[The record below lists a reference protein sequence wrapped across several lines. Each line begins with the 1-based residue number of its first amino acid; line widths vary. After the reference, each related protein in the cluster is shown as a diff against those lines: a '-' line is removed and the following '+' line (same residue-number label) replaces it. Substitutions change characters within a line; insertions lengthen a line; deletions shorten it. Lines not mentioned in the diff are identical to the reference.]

1 MRAVLIAGARPNFM
15 KVKPVLDALEQR
27 GAQTTLVHTGHYD
40 AGMSDVF
47 FDELGIRAP
56 DQSLDVGSGTHA
68 EQTSRVMVA
77 FEPLLDKL
85 AADVVVVVG
94 DVNSTMACTL
104 VAAKAVIPV
113 AHVEAGLRSRDWTMP
128 EEVNRVVTDRLSRY
142 LLAPSEDAMA
152 TIPCM
157 YKRQASW
164 ASMPTL
170 ASASGYGYSWLR
182 NVAGQPAGYLP
193 IGESCASDG
202 DAVTGS
208 GG

>member
-27 GAQTTLVHTGHYD
+27 GAHTTLVHTGQRRGDERH
-40 AGMSDVF
+40 F

-56 DQSLDVGSGTHA
+56 DHSLGVGSGTHA
-68 EQTSRVMVA
+68 EQTSQVMVA

-104 VAAKAVIPV
+104 VAAQAVIPV

-142 LLAPSEDAMA
+142 LLAPSEDAIDNLRA
-152 TIPCM
+152 EGTPDEHIHLVGNVVVDTP
-157 YKRQASW
+157 RQPRPRASHGRA
-164 ASMPTL
+164 ASIRVHP
-170 ASASGYGYSWLR
+170 
-182 NVAGQPAGYLP
+182 
-193 IGESCASDG
+193 
-202 DAVTGS
+202 
-208 GG
+208 